1 MTDRE
6 QGAER
11 PSWPVGGYAAG
22 LTRRAMLQRTAGS
35 AAALSGAGWLLAACG
50 SSSTKT
56 SSIASSSSPN
66 IPIASKAH
74 PLTLPVYSDNPA
86 IPSGRSPEKGPLII
100 YDWAEYLSSAVVKSF
115 EERYGVTA
123 QVTNF
128 AAIDEALDKVSSG
141 AVRPD
146 VWVPDANHV
155 AQLVDAK
162 LIQPINHSY
171 IPNLSN
177 VIPAAAD
184 PWYDQGARYSS
195 PNFINLFGIAWRND
209 LLKIDPG
216 SLSSPWDV
224 FWDAPKGTPIGLVN
238 AGPFD
243 AIQMAMLRAGNDGL
257 DSVSQKDITDA
268 AAQLAELKGAKWQY
282 TSFQPLGAG
291 IEKLAYAFNGDMMV
305 VPENLAKGTPLSSV
319 SFYFPPDGKGPILND
334 LWVIPKTAQHPVLA
348 HLWMN
353 HFLETQSAIDNF
365 RDVGYQTMLKDLT
378 ADTLKAAKVGP
389 DHAIDMAFA
398 TAADQENGYPTPIF
412 NTQQLTWIESS
423 FAQLTA

>member
-1 MTDRE
+1 M
-6 QGAER
+6 
-11 PSWPVGGYAAG
+11 
-22 LTRRAMLQRTAGS
+22 
-35 AAALSGAGWLLAACG
+35 
-50 SSSTKT
+50 
-56 SSIASSSSPN
+56 
-66 IPIASKAH
+66 
-74 PLTLPVYSDNPA
+74 YSDNVA
-86 IPSGRSPEKGPLII
+86 IPPGRSPEKGPLII
-100 YDWAEYLSSAVVKSF
+100 YDWAEYLSPAVVKSF

-123 QVTNF
+123 QVTTF
-128 AAIDEALDKVSSG
+128 AAIDEAIDKVSSG
-141 AVRPD
+141 AVKPD

-155 AQLVDAK
+155 AQLVEAK
-162 LIQPINHSY
+162 VIQPINHSY

-216 SLSSPWDV
+216 SLSSPWDA
-224 FWDAPKGTPIGLVN
+224 FWDAPKGTSIGLVN

-305 VPENLAKGTPLSSV
+305 VPENLSKGTPLSSV

-334 LWVIPKTAQHPVLA
+334 LWVIPKTAAHPVLA

-365 RDVGYQTMLKDLT
+365 RDVGYQTMLTDLT
-378 ADTLKAAKVGP
+378 KEKLIAAKVGP
-389 DHAIDMAFA
+389 AHAIDMAFA

>member
-1 MTDRE
+1 
-6 QGAER
+6 
-11 PSWPVGGYAAG
+11 
-22 LTRRAMLQRTAGS
+22 
-35 AAALSGAGWLLAACG
+35 
-50 SSSTKT
+50 
-56 SSIASSSSPN
+56 
-66 IPIASKAH
+66 
-74 PLTLPVYSDNPA
+74 
-86 IPSGRSPEKGPLII
+86 
-100 YDWAEYLSSAVVKSF
+100 
-115 EERYGVTA
+115 
-123 QVTNF
+123 
-128 AAIDEALDKVSSG
+128 
-141 AVRPD
+141 
-146 VWVPDANHV
+146 
-155 AQLVDAK
+155 
-162 LIQPINHSY
+162 
-171 IPNLSN
+171 
-177 VIPAAAD
+177 
-184 PWYDQGARYSS
+184 
-195 PNFINLFGIAWRND
+195 
-209 LLKIDPG
+209 
-216 SLSSPWDV
+216 V

-398 TAADQENGYPTPIF
+398 TPADQENGYPTPIF